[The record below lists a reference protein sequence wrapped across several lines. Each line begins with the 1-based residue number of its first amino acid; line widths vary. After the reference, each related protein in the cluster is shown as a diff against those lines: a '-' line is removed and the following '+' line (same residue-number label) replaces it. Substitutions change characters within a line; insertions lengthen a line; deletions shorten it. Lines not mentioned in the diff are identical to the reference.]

1 MQATDPSSAVALRRA
16 LDRVPAGTV
25 GIEEE
30 IMLLDPETLELVPR
44 GPQLLARL
52 GADPRFKLELPA
64 SQLEITLG
72 PFAGVGEL
80 APALRGAREHVARAA
95 DGLVRP
101 AAAGVH
107 PFSSGVGELN
117 RDARYE
123 HTRAGYGPVAARLLV
138 CALQVH
144 VAVGG
149 AERTLAVYN
158 GLRSYLPLIAALA
171 ANAPYYEGR
180 DSGLASVRPK
190 LGELLPRQG
199 VPPAFVSWEQYAEV
213 LRWGARSGTFSEPRT
228 WWWELRPHP
237 SFGTLEL
244 RVPDAQSSIA
254 DAMAIT
260 LVAHALVL

>member
-1 MQATDPSSAVALRRA
+1 
-16 LDRVPAGTV
+16 
-25 GIEEE
+25 
-30 IMLLDPETLELVPR
+30 
-44 GPQLLARL
+44 
-52 GADPRFKLELPA
+52 
-64 SQLEITLG
+64 
-72 PFAGVGEL
+72 
-80 APALRGAREHVARAA
+80 
-95 DGLVRP
+95 
-101 AAAGVH
+101 
-107 PFSSGVGELN
+107 
-117 RDARYE
+117 
-123 HTRAGYGPVAARLLV
+123 V

-158 GLRSYLPLIAALA
+158 GLRSYLPMIAALA

-237 SFGTLEL
+237 GFGTLEL

-260 LVAHALVL
+260 LVAHALVLWLAARHDGGERLPVAPTWRIEENRWSACRHGPAGLMADLETGEPRPTREWLRELLDAIAPWAGGADGAPILAHARSLVEAGGAHVQRRVAQRDGVVGATRWLAGCFLDPALG

>member
-1 MQATDPSSAVALRRA
+1 
-16 LDRVPAGTV
+16 
-25 GIEEE
+25 
-30 IMLLDPETLELVPR
+30 
-44 GPQLLARL
+44 
-52 GADPRFKLELPA
+52 
-64 SQLEITLG
+64 
-72 PFAGVGEL
+72 
-80 APALRGAREHVARAA
+80 
-95 DGLVRP
+95 
-101 AAAGVH
+101 
-107 PFSSGVGELN
+107 
-117 RDARYE
+117 
-123 HTRAGYGPVAARLLV
+123 V

-158 GLRSYLPLIAALA
+158 GLRSYLPMIAALA

-237 SFGTLEL
+237 GFGTLEL
-244 RVPDAQSSIA
+244 RVPDGQTTVGDAAAIAAVAQSLLAWLGARHDSGDLGAPAPTWRIEQNRWWACRNGVDGDMADLQTGEVRPTRECLSELLDTLEPVASELRATDGLARARELIESNGAIA
-254 DAMAIT
+254 QRRAAARAGIGS
-260 LVAHALVL
+260 VAGWLASQFVEP